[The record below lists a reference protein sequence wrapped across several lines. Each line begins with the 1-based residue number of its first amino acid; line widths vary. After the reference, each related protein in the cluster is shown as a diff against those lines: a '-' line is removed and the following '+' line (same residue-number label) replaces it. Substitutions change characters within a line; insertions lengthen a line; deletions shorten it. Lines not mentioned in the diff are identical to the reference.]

1 VTEVHCVKNGLRI
14 SLRNFSGLGS
24 NSHSKVIV
32 EIKYITI
39 FCFSGLVS
47 AMRSNGP
54 HCKSISSE
62 GAILWPI
69 GIFQMSLMTGP
80 LLPRLRNPA

>member
-47 AMRSNGP
+47 AM
-54 HCKSISSE
+54 
-62 GAILWPI
+62 
-69 GIFQMSLMTGP
+69 
-80 LLPRLRNPA
+80 